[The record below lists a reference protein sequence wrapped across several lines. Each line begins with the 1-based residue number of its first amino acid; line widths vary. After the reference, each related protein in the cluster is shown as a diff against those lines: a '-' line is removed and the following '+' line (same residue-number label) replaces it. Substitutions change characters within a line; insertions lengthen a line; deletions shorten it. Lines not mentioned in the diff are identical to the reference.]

1 MARAVVTTIDR
12 LPRIDEE
19 PGLDW
24 RPVQHFARLTAFGM
38 NVFRADAAGVELVA
52 EHDESDSGHEE
63 VYVVLGGRV
72 TFTLDGELHQLETG
86 GLVAVVDP
94 TVRRSAVAE
103 SADAAI
109 LVVGN
114 RGGGPYESTWH
125 AGHFAGVP
133 TADDA

>member
-24 RPVQHFARLTAFGM
+24 RPLQHFAGLTAFGL
-38 NVFRADAAGVELVA
+38 NVFRADEPGVQLVA
-52 EHDESDSGHEE
+52 EHDESGSGHEE
-63 VYVVLGGRV
+63 VYVVLA
-72 TFTLDGELHQLETG
+72 

-103 SADAAI
+103 SAGAAI
-109 LVVGN
+109 LVVSN